1 MVVDDDACER
11 KKKKKKASAAAAAA
25 ATLFFL
31 FPSSSSSTSTS
42 SDPFFLSP
50 STKKQQ
56 LPGDAKLSYFDAEN
70 TMQEISV
77 DELTRGK
84 RVGESFCLFVCFS
97 SRFRSNNFLT
107 KHSLS
112 SFLLETR
119 KTPSPVIFAVPG
131 EFLLPEDNSFY
142 AAREFRP
149 SKRVPHKRKKKFHS
163 LFFSH
168 IKKKKLKKKNS
179 FKAPSPRPAP
189 SSTSPA
195 SSRSRTSSAPRAS
208 TPSPASP
215 STIPS

>member
-1 MVVDDDACER
+1 MLASER
-11 KKKKKKASAAAAAA
+11 KRKKKASAAAAAA